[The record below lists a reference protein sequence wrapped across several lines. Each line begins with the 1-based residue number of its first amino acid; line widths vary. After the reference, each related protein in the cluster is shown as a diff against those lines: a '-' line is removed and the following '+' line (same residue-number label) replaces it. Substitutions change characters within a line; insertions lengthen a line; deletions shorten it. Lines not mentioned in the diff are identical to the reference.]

1 MRLGGITWWRNNY
14 GSILQAY
21 ALQTFLRENLGQ
33 DYVII
38 NQYSKK
44 MASTSNLIKK
54 LKEYGIKTTFKRL
67 VGRFGLPQLRKRVRN
82 LQKFVDEKLL
92 ITKNIYSE
100 ETINEANKD
109 FDGFI
114 CGSDQ
119 IWNPA
124 NTGLNSMYW
133 LGFADEDKLKIAY
146 APSIGMENAENSVR
160 AKIKSNL
167 SGFDAISSREE
178 SGSRLI
184 NNIMGTPVCTTV
196 ADPTFLVDKKLWDEL
211 SDYRVCK
218 DKYIFAYILKG
229 TKQERKEI
237 ERFAKS
243 QELPVL
249 AIPFLDGE
257 HWVPYDFKFGDVKIW
272 DASPSDFISAI
283 RNAEYVFT
291 DSFHCMVFSCF
302 YHKKFYVF
310 PKKGRLQMSRILG
323 LQDSLLTGNRIVSGD
338 CTPEMIDRV
347 SELNWDLIEE
357 KIVKHRNSSRE
368 YLINAIEKGVSKCRQ
383 SER

>member
-1 MRLGGITWWRNNY
+1 MKLGGITWWRNNY

-33 DYVII
+33 DYSII

-82 LQKFVDEKLL
+82 LQLFVDEKL
-92 ITKNIYSE
+92 ITTDRVYSE
-100 ETINEANKD
+100 DTISEANKD

-124 NTGLNSMYW
+124 NTNLNSMYW
-133 LGFADEDKLKIAY
+133 LGFADRNKLKISY
-146 APSIGMENAENSVR
+146 APSIGIENAENSVR

-167 SGFDAISSREE
+167 SDFDAISSREE

-184 NNIMGTPVCTTV
+184 NDIMGDSVCTTV
-196 ADPTFLVDKKLWDEL
+196 ADPTFLVDKKLWDDL
-211 SDYRVCK
+211 SDYRVCN

-229 TKQERKEI
+229 TKQERKSI

-243 QELPVL
+243 KGLPVL

-257 HWVPYDFKFGDVKIW
+257 HLVPYDIKFGNVKLW
-272 DASPSDFISAI
+272 DASPADFISAI

-302 YHKKFYVF
+302 YHKKFYMF
-310 PKKGRLQMSRILG
+310 QKKGKLQMSRILG
-323 LQDSLLTGNRIVSGD
+323 LQDLLLTGNRVVSSD
-338 CTPEMIDRV
+338 CTPEAIKSVPDV
-347 SELNWDLIEE
+347 NWDLTEDRIQ
-357 KIVKHRNSSRE
+357 KYRNSSRE
-368 YLINAIEKGVSKCRQ
+368 YLIDAIERGISKCQ
-383 SER
+383 